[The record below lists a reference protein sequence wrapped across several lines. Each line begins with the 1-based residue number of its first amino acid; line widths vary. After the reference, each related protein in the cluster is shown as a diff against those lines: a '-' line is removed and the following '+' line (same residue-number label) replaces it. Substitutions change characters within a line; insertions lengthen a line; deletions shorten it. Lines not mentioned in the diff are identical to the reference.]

1 MKKTNKDTNEKRHKL
16 GLVFADIPS
25 NYKVQDI
32 RFNKP
37 VIHRS
42 FKDGKMVGSMIV
54 KDIDEV
60 KINKEKISYFTPNNI
75 ALLLSINTKS
85 YEVAKELYNNYFKD
99 DNKIYEDAIPER
111 STKLMDYIEAIQ
123 TAIVFGYTALE
134 TFINL
139 SIPDNYIY
147 ENQNNKGIIENYNKE
162 AIERWL
168 DTKKKLNILKDVYKT
183 NKLENQ
189 KWWSYFILLEQYR
202 NSIIH
207 QKTINST
214 GFYKEYFK
222 SNIFEVCCITE
233 KILKFFY
240 DAHEE
245 NNQTNPI
252 WPWLINESNS
262 FPINNDYDSNN
273 FEVVGRHEK

>member
-1 MKKTNKDTNEKRHKL
+1 MSDQKKHKL
-16 GLVFADIPS
+16 GIVFADIPS

-37 VIHRS
+37 VIHRN
-42 FKDGKMVGSMIV
+42 FKDGKLTGSMII

-75 ALLLSINTKS
+75 AILLSINTKS
-85 YEVAKELYNNYFKD
+85 KNKANELFTNYFKD
-99 DNKIYEDAIPER
+99 DKIIFEDAIPAR
-111 STKLMDYIEAIQ
+111 SSKLIDYIEEIQ
-123 TAIVFGYTALE
+123 TSIVFGYTALE
-134 TFINL
+134 TFTNL
-139 SIPDNYIY
+139 SIPDDYIY
-147 ENQNNKGIIENYNKE
+147 ENKNHKGIVENYNKE

-168 DTKKKLNILKDVYKT
+168 DMKKKLNILKEIYKT

-222 SNIFEVCCITE
+222 NNIFEICNVSENI
-233 KILKFFY
+233 IKFFY

-262 FPINNDYDSNN
+262 FPVNNNYDSQN
-273 FEVVGRHEK
+273 FEVIGRHEK

>member
-1 MKKTNKDTNEKRHKL
+1 MSDQKKHKL

-37 VIHRS
+37 VIHRN
-42 FKDGKMVGSMIV
+42 FKDGKLTGSMII

-75 ALLLSINTKS
+75 AILLSINTKS
-85 YEVAKELYNNYFKD
+85 KNKANELFTNYFKD
-99 DNKIYEDAIPER
+99 DKIIFEDAIPAR
-111 STKLMDYIEAIQ
+111 SSKLIDYIEEIQ
-123 TAIVFGYTALE
+123 TSIVFGYTALE
-134 TFINL
+134 TFTNL
-139 SIPDNYIY
+139 SIPDDYTY
-147 ENQNNKGIIENYNKE
+147 ENKNHKGIVENYNKE

-168 DTKKKLNILKDVYKT
+168 DMKKKLNILKEIYKT

-222 SNIFEVCCITE
+222 NNIFEICNVSENI
-233 KILKFFY
+233 IKFFY

-262 FPINNDYDSNN
+262 FPVNNNYDSQN

>member
-1 MKKTNKDTNEKRHKL
+1 MSDQKKHKL
-16 GLVFADIPS
+16 GIVFADIPS

-37 VIHRS
+37 VIHRN
-42 FKDGKMVGSMIV
+42 FKDGKLTGSIII

-75 ALLLSINTKS
+75 AILLSINTKS
-85 YEVAKELYNNYFKD
+85 KNKANELFTNYFKD
-99 DNKIYEDAIPER
+99 DKIIFEDAIPAR
-111 STKLMDYIEAIQ
+111 SSKLIDYIEEIQ
-123 TAIVFGYTALE
+123 TSIVFGYTALE
-134 TFINL
+134 TFTNL
-139 SIPDNYIY
+139 SIPDDYIY
-147 ENQNNKGIIENYNKE
+147 ENKNYKGIVENYNKE

-168 DTKKKLNILKDVYKT
+168 DMKKKLNILKEIYKT

-222 SNIFEVCCITE
+222 NNIFEICNVSENI
-233 KILKFFY
+233 IKFFY

-262 FPINNDYDSNN
+262 FPVNNNYDSQN

>member
-1 MKKTNKDTNEKRHKL
+1 LDYKRTKL
-16 GLVFADIPS
+16 GLCFFDTPE
-25 NYKVQDI
+25 NYKMDDI

-37 VIHRS
+37 QIHRY
-42 FKDGKMVGSMIV
+42 FEDGKLINSIII
-54 KDIDEV
+54 KEIDQV
-60 KINKEKISYFTPNNI
+60 KINKKEMTYFTPNNVAI
-75 ALLLSINTKS
+75 LLSISSKS
-85 YEVAKELYNNYFKD
+85 YKEAKALFNDYFKD
-99 DNKIYEDAIPER
+99 DNKIFEDDVPIR
-111 STKLMDYIEAIQ
+111 STKFIDYIESIQ
-123 TAIVFGYTALE
+123 TSIVFSYTALE

-139 SIPDNYIY
+139 SIPEDYIF
-147 ENQNNKGIIENYNKE
+147 ENKNNRGIIENYNKE

-168 DTKKKLNILKDVYKT
+168 DLKNKLNILREVYKT

-207 QKTINST
+207 QKSIKST

-222 SNIFEVCCITE
+222 NNIFEVCTITE

-240 DAHEE
+240 EAHES
-245 NNQTNPI
+245 NNQTNSI

-262 FPINNDYDSNN
+262 FPVENHFDSNN
-273 FEVVGRHEK
+273 LKVVGNKYEGIKR

>member
-1 MKKTNKDTNEKRHKL
+1 MKDEPNKL

-42 FKDGKMVGSMIV
+42 FKDGELVGSMII

-75 ALLLSINTKS
+75 AILLSVNTKA
-85 YEVAKELYNNYFKD
+85 YKEAEELYKNYFKD
-99 DNKIYEDAIPER
+99 DNKIYEDNIPER
-111 STKLMDYIEAIQ
+111 SVKLMDYIEEIQ

-139 SIPDNYIY
+139 SIPDDYIY

-168 DTKKKLNILKDVYKT
+168 DTKKKLNILKNVYKT
-183 NKLENQ
+183 NKLEKQ

-222 SNIFEVCCITE
+222 SNIFEVCSVTE

-240 DAHEE
+240 DVHEE

-262 FPINNDYDSNN
+262 FPINNNYDSNN

>member
-1 MKKTNKDTNEKRHKL
+1 MQDRNHKL
-16 GLVFADIPS
+16 GIAFADIPS
-25 NYKVQDI
+25 NYEVQDI

-42 FKDGKMVGSMIV
+42 FKDGKLTGSMII

-75 ALLLSINTKS
+75 AILLSINTKS
-85 YEVAKELYNNYFKD
+85 KNKANELFTNYFKD
-99 DNKIYEDAIPER
+99 DKIIFEDAIPVR
-111 STKLMDYIEAIQ
+111 SSKLIDYIEEIQ
-123 TAIVFGYTALE
+123 TSIVFGYTALE
-134 TFINL
+134 TFTNL
-139 SIPDNYIY
+139 SIPNDYIY
-147 ENQNNKGIIENYNKE
+147 ENKNHKGIVENYNKE

-168 DTKKKLNILKDVYKT
+168 DMKKKLNILKEIYKT

-222 SNIFEVCCITE
+222 NNIFEICNVSENI
-233 KILKFFY
+233 IKFFY

-252 WPWLINESNS
+252 WPWLINQSNS
-262 FPINNDYDSNN
+262 FPVNNNYDSQN